1 MLRVECS
8 CSSDAAE
15 EGMTEEPNTT
25 VAGVSRWSQ
34 TEISMEQDVETMPT
48 ATFRVY
54 QDNATKFQH
63 NKKLTE

>member
-1 MLRVECS
+1 ECS

-34 TEISMEQDVETMPT
+34 TEISMEQ
-48 ATFRVY
+48 
-54 QDNATKFQH
+54 
-63 NKKLTE
+63 